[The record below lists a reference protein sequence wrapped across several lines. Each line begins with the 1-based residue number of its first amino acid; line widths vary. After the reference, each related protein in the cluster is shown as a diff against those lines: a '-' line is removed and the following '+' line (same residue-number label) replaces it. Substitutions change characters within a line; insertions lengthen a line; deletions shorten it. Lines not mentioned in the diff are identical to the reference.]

1 MQSGRLG
8 SAFIL
13 CLFVLNAALNIES
26 ARARAWNNASMEEA
40 PCVFPTGHESLC
52 YVVPAITSYL
62 SFQSAFAFWKPLVAL
77 SKFLGVFQQLLQW
90 QSDMYLLL

>member
-8 SAFIL
+8 SAFT
-13 CLFVLNAALNIES
+13 ALPLRFERSSECIGC
-26 ARARAWNNASMEEA
+26 WNNASIEEV
-40 PCVFPTGHESLC
+40 PCVFPTGHDSLC
-52 YVVPAITSYL
+52 HVVPAITSYL